1 MKEGPIQVMIVGEA
15 TEKWMV
21 EEPMKD
27 QMANEIQSDPGDS
40 YEGDNPRWNLSSISG
55 RSQGGNLEMK
65 PGDDESQVASDGSRD
80 QGKFSVTSGCRVA
93 IVSEDSIDYGAS
105 EDNG

>member
-1 MKEGPIQVMIVGEA
+1 
-15 TEKWMV
+15 
-21 EEPMKD
+21 
-27 QMANEIQSDPGDS
+27 
-40 YEGDNPRWNLSSISG
+40 
-55 RSQGGNLEMK
+55 MK